1 MAQPC
6 YSALFPP
13 SREIIK
19 TALVFPWNAGVGIE
33 GVYLPPPLYYSRT
46 AFQLFGAII
55 TPSDIL
61 PFRIL
66 DQLHNGAYSAPGNP
80 LLLRG
85 RLSASVFLLCVPLP
99 SSNMFLSVL
108 AQARGSTPFLWLLLS
123 AAAEFMVSSGL
134 QPPPQSA
141 CLDSLLSFPDWD
153 DLKTA
158 PVFSASAPPSAA
170 VAFLRESG
178 FLVLGEYARFMSSAG
193 VPSGVTRLQLGPHFY
208 EDDVVLLLG
217 ARPLLLPSL
226 LALAELPCAFL
237 QGSAAGQPLAP
248 ELYLDLLQLL
258 LLSVS
263 VQLAYPACL

>member
-1 MAQPC
+1 MAD
-6 YSALFPP
+6 
-13 SREIIK
+13 IK
-19 TALVFPWNAGVGIE
+19 TALVFPWNSGVGVE
-33 GVYLPPPLYYSRT
+33 GVYLLPPRYYLATS
-46 AFQLFGAII
+46 FQQMGGII
-55 TPSDIL
+55 SPSTIL
-61 PFRIL
+61 PFGIL
-66 DQLHNGAYSAPGNP
+66 ELLVNGAYQSPGNP
-80 LLLRG
+80 LLLRA
-85 RLSASVFLLCVPLP
+85 RLSATVFFLCVPFP
-99 SSNMFLSVL
+99 SGNMFLSVL

-141 CLDSLLSFPDWD
+141 CLEPLLSFPDWM
-153 DLKTA
+153 DLGTA

-226 LALAELPCAFL
+226 LALAELPCVFL

-263 VQLAYPACL
+263 VQLALPACLPLGEDEDDFQ